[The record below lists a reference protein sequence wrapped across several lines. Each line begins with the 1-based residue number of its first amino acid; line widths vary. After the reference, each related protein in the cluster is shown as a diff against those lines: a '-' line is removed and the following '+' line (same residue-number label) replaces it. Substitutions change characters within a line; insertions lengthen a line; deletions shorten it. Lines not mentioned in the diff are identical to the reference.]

1 MTRDN
6 TWVWVSCRASFQDLV
21 DQLCHSQKNGQDKHP
36 ETGSWDK
43 DNTTGRDIERRHT
56 VLFSEVVSGLREG
69 CLVALSEARRWRM
82 SQDNIPV
89 IHEYSLLSEV
99 VADW

>member
-1 MTRDN
+1 MATSQRGGDKRKGGARGVGGGVKRGMKQTMTRDN
-6 TWVWVSCRASFQDLV
+6 AWVWVSCRASFQDLV

-56 VLFSEVVSGLREG
+56 VRFSEVV
-69 CLVALSEARRWRM
+69 V
-82 SQDNIPV
+82 
-89 IHEYSLLSEV
+89 
-99 VADW
+99 